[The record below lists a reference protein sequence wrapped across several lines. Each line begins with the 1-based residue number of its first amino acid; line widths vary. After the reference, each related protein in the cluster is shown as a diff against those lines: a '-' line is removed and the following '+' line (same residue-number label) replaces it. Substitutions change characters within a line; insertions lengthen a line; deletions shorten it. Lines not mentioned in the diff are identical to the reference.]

1 MTSKTVSIWRRAGWA
16 FGLIWWTRRQQVAFS
31 RALSLYV
38 AAEVSREIVSHVD
51 ASLEGTR
58 ERSKEKQR
66 RERLRLQETTSPLRR
81 AQLRLPLSYPF
92 EQHAQPSP
100 PFTGV
105 RKELGES

>member
-1 MTSKTVSIWRRAGWA
+1 MRTETTSIWRRAGRV
-16 FGLIWWTRRQQVAFS
+16 FGLITWTRRQQIAFS
-31 RALSLYV
+31 RALSLFV
-38 AAEVSREIVSHVD
+38 AAEVSREIVADVD
-51 ASLEGTR
+51 ASLEATR
-58 ERSKEKQR
+58 ERSKKKQR

-92 EQHAQPSP
+92 KQHAEPSP